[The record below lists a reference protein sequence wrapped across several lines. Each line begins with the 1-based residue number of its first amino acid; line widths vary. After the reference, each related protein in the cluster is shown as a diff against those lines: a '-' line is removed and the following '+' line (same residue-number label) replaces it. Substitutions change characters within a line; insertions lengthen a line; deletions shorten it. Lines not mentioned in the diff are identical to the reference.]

1 MSESETSSLTTPV
14 LVPWTSSE
22 ALATTTLSEFIE
34 LLLFYILMTILQDD
48 NFLYFKILMTKLQ
61 YTID

>member
-1 MSESETSSLTTPV
+1 MSEFETSSLTT

-48 NFLYFKILMTKLQ
+48 YFLYFKILMTILQ